1 MIEKCGNY
9 GTKND
14 RKQLSKKRLY
24 QGNGRIIRPLHRQS
38 RDYSTS
44 TTTQWAKGTIYTMTT
59 AMMLPKLSND
69 WLEKALSSAGLED
82 RTFELK
88 DLTLAIERSL
98 SGNLVQFK
106 FQMI

>member
-1 MIEKCGNY
+1 
-9 GTKND
+9 
-14 RKQLSKKRLY
+14 
-24 QGNGRIIRPLHRQS
+24 
-38 RDYSTS
+38 
-44 TTTQWAKGTIYTMTT
+44 MTT